1 MVNEELRQ
9 GRDAILRV
17 RLAAMDRWAEIL
29 ELVAGSADTAEARQR
44 VQDALGCDKQNAIG
58 ILDMRWGDL
67 DAEHRDRMI
76 TMLAEE

>member
-1 MVNEELRQ
+1 
-9 GRDAILRV
+9 
-17 RLAAMDRWAEIL
+17 MDRWAEIL

-44 VQDALGCDKQNAIG
+44 VQDALGCDKQIAIG